1 MTLDIGAV
9 PDDVVQ
15 RYALDRLPLDRASRA
30 TADLLRLDG
39 KRAVVTGGGGDG
51 LGAATCHRLAEQG
64 AEIAVLDI
72 SPEAA
77 QLTVDAVQSRWGV
90 SARSVLVDVGDP
102 DAVNAA
108 VADVV
113 GRWGGIDILVNNVGG
128 SGVVGVTGEK
138 VTQHGPFAA
147 MEIEDLLTVVRVN
160 LVGVLLV
167 TRAVLPHMLAASSG
181 RIVNVAS
188 EGGKA
193 VIPDLAV
200 YNACKAGV
208 IAFTRNL
215 AGEVGARGVT
225 VAGVC
230 PGIMVT
236 ERTIRSLSDPSH
248 RGFASLDVGF
258 AKVTAGRCSVT
269 DEVASVIAFLASD
282 AGAYLHGTSISA
294 GGGMAD

>member
-1 MTLDIGAV
+1 MTLDISGIPA
-9 PDDVVQ
+9 DVVE
-15 RYALDRLPLDRASRA
+15 RYALDKLPFDRPTRP

-39 KRAVVTGGGGDG
+39 KRVVVTGGGGGG

-64 AEIAVLDI
+64 AEIAVFEI
-72 SPEAA
+72 SAA
-77 QLTVDAVQSRWGV
+77 AALQTVDEVGSRWNV
-90 SARSVLVDVGDP
+90 PARFVQADVGDP
-102 DAVNAA
+102 DSVQAA
-108 VADVV
+108 VDDLIAH
-113 GRWGGIDILVNNVGG
+113 WGGIDILVNNAGG
-128 SGVVGVTGEK
+128 SGSVGSTGEK
-138 VTQHGPFAA
+138 VTHHGPFAE
-147 MEIEDLLTVVRVN
+147 MDVEELLTVVRVN
-160 LVGVLLV
+160 LVGMMLV
-167 TRAVLPHMLAASSG
+167 TRAVLPHMISAASG
-181 RIVNVAS
+181 RIINVAS

-208 IAFTRNL
+208 ISFTRNL
-215 AGEVGARGVT
+215 AGEVGVQGVT

-236 ERTIRSLSDPSH
+236 ERTVQTLSDPSN

-269 DEVASVIAFLASD
+269 DEVASLIAFLASD
-282 AGAYLHGTSISA
+282 AGGYVHGTSVSA